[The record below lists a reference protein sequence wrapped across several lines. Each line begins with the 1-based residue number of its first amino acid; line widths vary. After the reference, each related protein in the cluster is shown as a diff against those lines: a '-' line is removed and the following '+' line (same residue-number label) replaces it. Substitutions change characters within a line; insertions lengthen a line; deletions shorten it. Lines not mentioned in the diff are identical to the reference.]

1 MEEDHLLIQLVEKYG
16 SKNWNLISENIEGR
30 TGKQCRERWC
40 NNLNPEINKSEWSL
54 EEEMLLLLIHNK
66 KGNKWSLMTKYLKGR
81 NDNNIKNHWN
91 SRMKKKIKFVE
102 ESLKN
107 KKQEIKNR
115 YKEYNDINVDK
126 ILINEFMEI
135 ISTQMKKINED
146 KIKNFELF
154 KNIDLDNIKNDNKK
168 KDKEN
173 NKVINLRKIL
183 GHRTHSQKRKR
194 ILKIKIKKKIKTPKK
209 LIKFSKTETQEK
221 TENDELKNNIN
232 NNIILPLS
240 AFQCFNKEDNSSDK
254 KVIISRKYT
263 PIKIISSDIN
273 KDVNDISKKNL
284 NLVFN
289 DIKK

>member
-16 SKNWNLISENIEGR
+16 SKNWNLISKNIEGR

-126 ILINEFMEI
+126 ILINESMEI

-154 KNIDLDNIKNDNKK
+154 KKID
-168 KDKEN
+168 
-173 NKVINLRKIL
+173 
-183 GHRTHSQKRKR
+183 
-194 ILKIKIKKKIKTPKK
+194 
-209 LIKFSKTETQEK
+209 
-221 TENDELKNNIN
+221 
-232 NNIILPLS
+232 
-240 AFQCFNKEDNSSDK
+240 
-254 KVIISRKYT
+254 
-263 PIKIISSDIN
+263 
-273 KDVNDISKKNL
+273 
-284 NLVFN
+284 
-289 DIKK
+289 